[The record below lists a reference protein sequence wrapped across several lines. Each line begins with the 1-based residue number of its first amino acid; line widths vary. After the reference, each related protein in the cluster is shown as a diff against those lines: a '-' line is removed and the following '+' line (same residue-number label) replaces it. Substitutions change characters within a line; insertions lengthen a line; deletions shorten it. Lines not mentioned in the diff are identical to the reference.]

1 MDENSELNMYDI
13 ECENINEMLRMKQ
26 NKVKENVPINII
38 NDEKYRELRG
48 IILKQKQIIKKQAD
62 EIALLKSVNK

>member
-26 NKVKENVPINII
+26 NKVKENVPVNII

-62 EIALLKSVNK
+62 EIALLKSVR

>member
-26 NKVKENVPINII
+26 NKVKENIPINII

-62 EIALLKSVNK
+62 EIALLKSVR

>member
-48 IILKQKQIIKKQAD
+48 IILKQ
-62 EIALLKSVNK
+62 NKL

>member
-1 MDENSELNMYDI
+1 MDENTELNMYDI

-26 NKVKENVPINII
+26 NKVKENVPVNII

-48 IILKQKQIIKKQAD
+48 IILKQKQIIQKQAD

>member
-1 MDENSELNMYDI
+1 MDENNELNMYDI

-26 NKVKENVPINII
+26 NKVKENIPVNII

-48 IILKQKQIIKKQAD
+48 IILKQKQIIQKQAD
-62 EIALLKSVNK
+62 EISLLKSVDK

>member
-1 MDENSELNMYDI
+1 MDENNELNMYDI

-26 NKVKENVPINII
+26 NKVKENVPVNII

-48 IILKQKQIIKKQAD
+48 IILKQKQIINKQAD
-62 EIALLKSVNK
+62 EIALLKSVKK

>member
-1 MDENSELNMYDI
+1 MDENNELNMYDV
-13 ECENINEMLRMKQ
+13 ECENIDEILRMKQ
-26 NKVKENVPINII
+26 NKVKENVPVNII

-62 EIALLKSVNK
+62 EIALLKSVR

>member
-62 EIALLKSVNK
+62 EIALLKSVR

>member
-26 NKVKENVPINII
+26 NKVKENVPVNII

-48 IILKQKQIIKKQAD
+48 IILKQKQIINKQAD
-62 EIALLKSVNK
+62 EIALLKSVKK